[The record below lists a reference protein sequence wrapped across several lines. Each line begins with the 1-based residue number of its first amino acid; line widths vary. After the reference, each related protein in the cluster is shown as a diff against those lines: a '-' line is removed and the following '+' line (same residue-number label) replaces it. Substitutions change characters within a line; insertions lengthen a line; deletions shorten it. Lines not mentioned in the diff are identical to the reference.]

1 MCSFPSIPPRRILGS
16 WAAGALVAILL
27 FGCAQDAGRP
37 SGSTSSASNRARA
50 LELLREGEPR
60 KALDLLEKGRRQGD
74 PDEAFLLGE
83 AALRCG
89 SYGKATSAF
98 REVLAARPEDLPAS
112 IRLARIAFLE
122 AHYEEALKQLDWI
135 LARSPDALEARS
147 LRSRIRLRLGD
158 LNGAAVDARRWSE
171 LAPKDAEPLSLLGTV
186 QILRGDVEG
195 AVLVLQ
201 RAVEV
206 DPTHLPSRLEL
217 AKAYRRAGRTKLAQE
232 TLQEAGRLEREQRR
246 EAQQRA
252 EASYHRLR
260 GQDFME
266 AGKPKDALRSYQD
279 ALTHDPKNPDL
290 LREAGE
296 AALASGSHE
305 QALEYL
311 DSALPLAPS
320 DAGIRRARGEALLA
334 SGDAEGA
341 LQDLQE
347 AARLDPT
354 DPAPHRVLSRAY
366 EALHRPEAEK
376 ERALAEQLKREAS
389 PKGIEEIR

>member
-1 MCSFPSIPPRRILGS
+1 MPSFASVPPRRLLSS

-27 FGCAQDAGRP
+27 LGCAREGGRP
-37 SGSTSSASNRARA
+37 SGSSASPSIRARA

-60 KALDLLEKGRRQGD
+60 KALDLLEKGRRKGD

-89 SYGKATSAF
+89 SYGKAASAY
-98 REVLAARPEDLPAS
+98 REVLAARPENLPAS

-135 LARSPDALEARS
+135 LARSPDAVEARS

-158 LNGAAVDARRWSE
+158 LNGAAVDARRWSQ
-171 LAPKDAEPLSLLGTV
+171 LAPKDAEPLSVLGTI

-201 RAVEV
+201 RAVEM

-217 AKAYRRAGRTKLAQE
+217 AKAYRRAGRTRLAQE
-232 TLQEAGRLEREQRR
+232 TLQEAGRLEREQRK
-246 EAQQRA
+246 ADQQRA
-252 EASYHRLR
+252 EASYHRMRAQEL
-260 GQDFME
+260 ME
-266 AGKPKDALRSYQD
+266 AGKAKDALRSYQD
-279 ALTHDPKNPDL
+279 ALSHDPRNPDL
-290 LREAGE
+290 LRAAGE

-320 DAGIRRARGEALLA
+320 DAGIRRVRGEALLA
-334 SGDAEGA
+334 SGDTEGA
-341 LQDLQE
+341 LKDLQE

-354 DPAPHRVLSRAY
+354 DPAPHRALSRAY
-366 EALHRPEAEK
+366 QTLHRPEAEK
-376 ERALAEQLKREAS
+376 ELALAEQLEREAS
-389 PKGIEEIR
+389 PEGIEEMR